1 MKTSFSVNM
10 LRYRVVFQ
18 MVMCL
23 ISRLWNGVGANT
35 YTQFIGKGVPS
46 NLEELDIGVSVIILN
61 FAMLVKVC
69 FVSFNI
75 MEC

>member
-1 MKTSFSVNM
+1 
-10 LRYRVVFQ
+10 

-23 ISRLWNGVGANT
+23 ISRLWNGVGANTYT